1 MKTDWIKRKRE
12 ELHLSQDEL
21 AAQLQVEG
29 YDVSRA
35 AVSHWENGKY
45 NPPLDNPE
53 FVRSIARILKMS
65 VNGVLIEAGYPIQ
78 LDDFSEAARRAAD
91 IVNQL
96 PSTKQSLA
104 LGILEQL
111 LTGG

>member
-21 AAQLQVEG
+21 AAQLQVDG
-29 YDVSRA
+29 HDVSRA

-65 VNGVLIEAGYPIQ
+65 VNGVLIEAGYALQ
-78 LDDFSEAARRAAD
+78 LDDLSEAARRAAD
-91 IVNQL
+91 IVNRL
-96 PSTKQSLA
+96 PSTKQNLA